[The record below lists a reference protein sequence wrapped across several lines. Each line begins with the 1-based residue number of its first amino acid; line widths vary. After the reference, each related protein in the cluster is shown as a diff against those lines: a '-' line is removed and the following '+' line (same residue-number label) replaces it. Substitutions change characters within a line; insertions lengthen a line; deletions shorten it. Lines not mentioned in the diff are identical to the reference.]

1 MSKDEID
8 EVSISSI
15 VSKIF
20 KYKKSV
26 LAVGLIF
33 ALSVFTYQFFLS
45 PEEYESKAIIHL
57 DFEQLVSTKYG
68 EYNPNSSNVQDNIT
82 MLYND
87 VIIEKT
93 LSECETKIS
102 IEKFKNGLNHEF
114 DGHENIKSVKI
125 LLKLPHEKVG
135 DILNMHL
142 INLIDYLDHLHLIK
156 LAKIFKS
163 KYSNKQDRLDLEI
176 KEMISVEKSI
186 DSILNNLEEDK
197 TVFSKLGKSASEYGV
212 YGINPE
218 YASLSEGL
226 GELRLNRISKKK
238 ELLRFNMLSKELDQI
253 EGFWQHDQFQNENA
267 SEISIVKE
275 LISIFM
281 APRNPNEPYKPSVF
295 KNSVYGF
302 ITGVLI
308 SIMFIILGSVI
319 VFEKRD

>member
-8 EVSISSI
+8 EVSLSSI

-68 EYNPNSSNVQDNIT
+68 DYNPNTSNLQDNIT
-82 MLYND
+82 MLFND

-93 LSECETKIS
+93 LSQSETKIS
-102 IEKFKNGLNHEF
+102 IDKFKSGLSHEF
-114 DGHENIKSVKI
+114 DGNENIKSVKI
-125 LLKLPHEKVG
+125 FLKLPFENVG
-135 DILNMHL
+135 DILNNHL
-142 INLIDYLDHLHLIK
+142 NNLIDYLNHLHLIK
-156 LAKIFKS
+156 LAKIFNS
-163 KYSNKQDRLDLEI
+163 KYSNKKDRLNLEI
-176 KEMISVEKSI
+176 QEMLSVEKSI
-186 DSILNNLEEDK
+186 DSLLNNLEQDK
-197 TVFSKLGKSASEYGV
+197 TVFSQLGESISKYGV
-212 YGINPE
+212 YGIDPE

-226 GELRLNRISKKK
+226 GELKLKRLNKKK
-238 ELLRFNMLSKELDQI
+238 EYLRFTELSKELDQI
-253 EGFWQHDQFQNENA
+253 EELWQRDQFQNKNA
-267 SEISIVKE
+267 SELSIVKE

-281 APRNPNEPYKPSVF
+281 APRNPKEPYNPSF
-295 KNSVYGF
+295 YKNSVYGF

-308 SIMFIILGSVI
+308 SILLIILGSVI